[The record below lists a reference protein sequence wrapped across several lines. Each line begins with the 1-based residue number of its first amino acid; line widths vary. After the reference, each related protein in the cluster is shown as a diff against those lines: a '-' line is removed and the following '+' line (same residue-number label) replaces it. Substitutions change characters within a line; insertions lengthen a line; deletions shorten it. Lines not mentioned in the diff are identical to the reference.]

1 MRVYE
6 CFSVYRLS
14 GYRLSGSFEIGVF
27 SGSFDVGVYGK
38 NACS

>member
-14 GYRLSGSFEIGVF
+14 GYRLSGSFDVGVLSVSFEI
-27 SGSFDVGVYGK
+27 GVYGK